1 MFDWNWSKE
10 DTLIHGDSGTKPSTL
25 ICSFDMD
32 GTLIQTKSGAKFAKD
47 AHDWLILNDKVAPK
61 IREYHDKGYKIVIFT
76 NQGGIQKGHTKE
88 GDIKTKIQNI
98 GNLLGVPMQAFIATA
113 SDYYHKPSAGMWKY
127 FVKNMNG
134 GVAVVMKDSFYVGD
148 AAGRPKAGTRVKD
161 FSDSDYKFAINIGI
175 GFKTPEMFYHDEK
188 EALPEFEFDPKKTF
202 KKTGSLFKDKNV
214 TAKEVASKS
223 KELIIFVGPPG
234 GGKSTF
240 YKSYLS
246 DYVHVNNDTLK
257 TKQKCIKTAEEAMT
271 AGKSV
276 VIDNTNP
283 DADTRKTYIE
293 LAKKHNYPSRCFLF
307 DVTKDMAFH
316 LNELRKANNQRKHSS
331 NSVADV
337 IIHTWF
343 KRLQKPT
350 KAEGFTEVEVIEPIA
365 GPFVNPEDEEIFFSH
380 VVS

>member
-1 MFDWNWSKE
+1 
-10 DTLIHGDSGTKPSTL
+10 
-25 ICSFDMD
+25 
-32 GTLIQTKSGAKFAKD
+32 
-47 AHDWLILNDKVAPK
+47 
-61 IREYHDKGYKIVIFT
+61 
-76 NQGGIQKGHTKE
+76 
-88 GDIKTKIQNI
+88 
-98 GNLLGVPMQAFIATA
+98 
-113 SDYYHKPSAGMWKY
+113 
-127 FVKNMNG
+127 
-134 GVAVVMKDSFYVGD
+134 
-148 AAGRPKAGTRVKD
+148 
-161 FSDSDYKFAINIGI
+161 
-175 GFKTPEMFYHDEK
+175 
-188 EALPEFEFDPKKTF
+188 
-202 KKTGSLFKDKNV
+202 
-214 TAKEVASKS
+214 
-223 KELIIFVGPPG
+223 
-234 GGKSTF
+234 
-240 YKSYLS
+240 
-246 DYVHVNNDTLK
+246 
-257 TKQKCIKTAEEAMT
+257 MT